1 MTALSGGEDVRV
13 VDIRALLEAHA
24 AKSELQTTFHG
35 CIKHVLIPEMNPPAD
50 LEEALRMIFSTSSHE
65 VQMGQLQQFVGYLY
79 SQTNHQ
85 RVRWLLSL
93 LASLSASGVIACR
106 AVCEQLLSHLDPSNL
121 LFWAEALRTVKE
133 IVGGVDYKV
142 WRESLSQSDLP
153 PLLRRAAETS

>member
-1 MTALSGGEDVRV
+1 M
-13 VDIRALLEAHA
+13 
-24 AKSELQTTFHG
+24 
-35 CIKHVLIPEMNPPAD
+35 
-50 LEEALRMIFSTSSHE
+50 
-65 VQMGQLQQFVGYLY
+65 
-79 SQTNHQ
+79 
-85 RVRWLLSL
+85 
-93 LASLSASGVIACR
+93 ASLSPGLSLCLWGHSLQVGTSLKFPHSTPLLPPPR